1 MSRGTGEY
9 RARTKVGS
17 YSESENG
24 MIISGK
30 PVDYKFNTSFK
41 NDTAN
46 WTLHWSNLTDYQCN
60 QLETTIVYT
69 AVQFTGIL
77 YRNNTADCNLPCIG
91 ATQRIRVAV
100 YVITYLNEQLAGY
113 WAVSFCYRPPVPSGI
128 PTFPRG
134 FLVTVQTENGKVE
147 VEEFGETVLSCKY
160 QVEKDPNP
168 RVEWKKIRNRDV
180 SFVYYEGKIVGG
192 FQGRAVMEGASIRI
206 KKAMLLDSGEYRCE
220 VSARQDS
227 RPLGEATVS
236 LTVLVPPDVPSCG
249 IPSSVLTGTVVELT
263 CRDRQ
268 GTPPSLYRWYKNGIA
283 LPNTPAQDP
292 LFANSSY
299 TLNSTKDFLNI
310 GKKKTL
316 EEDALVRPPV

>member
-1 MSRGTGEY
+1 MGRGRTGAHMSRGTGEY

-100 YVITYLNEQLAGY
+100 
-113 WAVSFCYRPPVPSGI
+113 
-128 PTFPRG
+128 
-134 FLVTVQTENGKVE
+134 
-147 VEEFGETVLSCKY
+147 
-160 QVEKDPNP
+160 
-168 RVEWKKIRNRDV
+168 
-180 SFVYYEGKIVGG
+180 
-192 FQGRAVMEGASIRI
+192 
-206 KKAMLLDSGEYRCE
+206 
-220 VSARQDS
+220 
-227 RPLGEATVS
+227 
-236 LTVLVPPDVPSCG
+236 
-249 IPSSVLTGTVVELT
+249 
-263 CRDRQ
+263 
-268 GTPPSLYRWYKNGIA
+268 
-283 LPNTPAQDP
+283 
-292 LFANSSY
+292 
-299 TLNSTKDFLNI
+299 
-310 GKKKTL
+310 
-316 EEDALVRPPV
+316 

>member
-100 YVITYLNEQLAGY
+100 YASL
-113 WAVSFCYRPPVPSGI
+113 
-128 PTFPRG
+128 FPECAKGWGSPGEVCRSRK
-134 FLVTVQTENGKVE
+134 ENG
-147 VEEFGETVLSCKY
+147 
-160 QVEKDPNP
+160 
-168 RVEWKKIRNRDV
+168 DV
-180 SFVYYEGKIVGG
+180 SPNENTG
-192 FQGRAVMEGASIRI
+192 FQ
-206 KKAMLLDSGEYRCE
+206 
-220 VSARQDS
+220 
-227 RPLGEATVS
+227 
-236 LTVLVPPDVPSCG
+236 
-249 IPSSVLTGTVVELT
+249 
-263 CRDRQ
+263 
-268 GTPPSLYRWYKNGIA
+268 
-283 LPNTPAQDP
+283 
-292 LFANSSY
+292 
-299 TLNSTKDFLNI
+299 
-310 GKKKTL
+310 
-316 EEDALVRPPV
+316 

>member
-100 YVITYLNEQLAGY
+100 YLNASGPPQGSFLQVDWFPLVGQSLKKRQLG
-113 WAVSFCYRPPVPSGI
+113 
-128 PTFPRG
+128 
-134 FLVTVQTENGKVE
+134 
-147 VEEFGETVLSCKY
+147 
-160 QVEKDPNP
+160 D
-168 RVEWKKIRNRDV
+168 
-180 SFVYYEGKIVGG
+180 
-192 FQGRAVMEGASIRI
+192 
-206 KKAMLLDSGEYRCE
+206 
-220 VSARQDS
+220 
-227 RPLGEATVS
+227 
-236 LTVLVPPDVPSCG
+236 
-249 IPSSVLTGTVVELT
+249 
-263 CRDRQ
+263 
-268 GTPPSLYRWYKNGIA
+268 
-283 LPNTPAQDP
+283 
-292 LFANSSY
+292 
-299 TLNSTKDFLNI
+299 
-310 GKKKTL
+310 
-316 EEDALVRPPV
+316 